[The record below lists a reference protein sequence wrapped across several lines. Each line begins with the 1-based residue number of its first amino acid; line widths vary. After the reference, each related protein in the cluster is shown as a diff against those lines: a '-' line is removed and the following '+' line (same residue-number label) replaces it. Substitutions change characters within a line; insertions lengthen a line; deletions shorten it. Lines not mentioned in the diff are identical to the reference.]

1 MQQCEMK
8 MSETWQKDQCK
19 TVQAARSLPISGA
32 GEAAVRAGLPGPG
45 TAVPGVVPRDD
56 EAAISVPGSVPGSGA
71 TARAMPTDV
80 LAAA

>member
-1 MQQCEMK
+1 MK